1 MSLPKTRIVNIKQQ
15 LKCKIGCLVAYYLRP
30 YKWYTCSFSSEIVYI
45 ELFFSFVTLVLMDK
59 AHIIPHVRN
68 RHFFSVHSQLLNV
81 VCTLIT

>member
-1 MSLPKTRIVNIKQQ
+1 MSLSKIRIVNIKQQ
-15 LKCKIGCLVAYYLRP
+15 LKCKIGCLVAYYLCP
-30 YKWYTCSFSSEIVYI
+30 CKWYTYSFSSGVVYI

-68 RHFFSVHSQLLNV
+68 RYFFSVHSQLPNV